1 MLTFI
6 GTGAIIGIVIA
17 VIVVILIIWLVSWFI
32 KTFNKLVKSRN
43 KVRNSFSQIDVQLK
57 RRFDLI
63 PNLVETVKGYANH
76 EKSILEEFAKAR
88 QMYQHAANTN
98 NINEMADA
106 SNMITNTLSRLMIV
120 KEQYPELKA
129 DTQFNKMMSELKDT
143 EDKISYTRQF
153 YNDVVLQH
161 NNLVEMFPT
170 SIVANMKNFKTEEF
184 FKVNEA
190 ERENVKVN
198 FN

>member
-6 GTGAIIGIVIA
+6 GTGGWIGIGIG
-17 VIVVILIIWLVSWFI
+17 VVVLLLIIWLVSWFI

-88 QMYQHAANTN
+88 QIYQGASASN
-98 NINEMADA
+98 NINELADA
-106 SNMITNTLSRLMIV
+106 NNMISNTLARLLV
-120 KEQYPELKA
+120 VQEQYPALKA
-129 DTQFNKMMSELKDT
+129 DVQFNKMMSELRDT
-143 EDKISYTRQF
+143 EDKISYARQF
-153 YNDVVLQH
+153 YNDVVLKH
-161 NNLVEMFPT
+161 NDLVEMFPS

-184 FKVNEA
+184 FKANEA
-190 ERENVKVN
+190 ERENVKVQ
-198 FN
+198 F

>member
-6 GTGAIIGIVIA
+6 GTGAIIGIVIG
-17 VIVVILIIWLVSWFI
+17 VLILLLVVILISWFI

-88 QMYQHAANTN
+88 QIYQGASASHNVNELAEAN
-98 NINEMADA
+98 
-106 SNMITNTLSRLMIV
+106 NMISNTLSRLLV
-120 KEQYPELKA
+120 VQEQYPALKA
-129 DTQFNKMMSELKDT
+129 DAQFNKMMSELRDS
-143 EDKISYTRQF
+143 EDKISYARQF

-161 NNLVEMFPT
+161 NNLVEMFPS
-170 SIVANMKNFKTEEF
+170 SIVANMRNFKTEEF
-184 FKVNEA
+184 FKANES
-190 ERENVKVN
+190 ERENVKVQ
-198 FN
+198 F

>member
-6 GTGAIIGIVIA
+6 GTGGWIGIGIG
-17 VIVVILIIWLVSWFI
+17 VVVLLLIIWLVSWFI

-63 PNLVETVKGYANH
+63 PNLVETVKGYTKH

-88 QMYQHAANTN
+88 QIYQGASASN
-98 NINEMADA
+98 NINELADA
-106 SNMITNTLSRLMIV
+106 NNMISNTLARLLV
-120 KEQYPELKA
+120 VQEQYPALKA
-129 DTQFNKMMSELKDT
+129 DVQFNKMMSELRDT
-143 EDKISYTRQF
+143 EDKISYARQF
-153 YNDVVLQH
+153 YNDVVLKH
-161 NNLVEMFPT
+161 NDLVEMFPS

-184 FKVNEA
+184 FKANEA
-190 ERENVKVN
+190 ERENVKVQ
-198 FN
+198 F

>member
-17 VIVVILIIWLVSWFI
+17 VVIVLLIIWLVSWFI

-88 QMYQHAANTN
+88 QMYQHAASTN
-98 NINEMADA
+98 SINEMADA
-106 SNMITNTLSRLMIV
+106 SNMITNTLSRLMV
-120 KEQYPELKA
+120 VQEQYPALKA
-129 DTQFNKMMSELKDT
+129 DAQFNKMMSELRDT
-143 EDKISYTRQF
+143 EDKITYARQF

-184 FKVNEA
+184 FKANEA
-190 ERENVKVN
+190 ERENVKVS

>member
-6 GTGAIIGIVIA
+6 GTGALIGIIVG
-17 VIVVILIIWLVSWFI
+17 VVILLLIIWLVSWFI

-63 PNLVETVKGYANH
+63 PNLVETVKGYASH

-88 QMYQHAANTN
+88 QIYQGANSVA
-98 NINEMADA
+98 EKADA
-106 SNMITNTLSRLMIV
+106 SNMISNTLSRLMV
-120 KEQYPELKA
+120 VQEQYPALKA
-129 DTQFNKMMSELKDT
+129 DAQFNKMMSELRDT
-143 EDKISYTRQF
+143 EDKIAYSRQF

-161 NNLVEMFPT
+161 NNLIEMFPS

-184 FKVNEA
+184 FKANEA
-190 ERENVKVN
+190 ERENVKVS

>member
-6 GTGAIIGIVIA
+6 GTGGWIGIGIG
-17 VIVVILIIWLVSWFI
+17 VVVLLLIIWLVSWFI

-88 QMYQHAANTN
+88 QIYQGASASN
-98 NINEMADA
+98 NINELADA
-106 SNMITNTLSRLMIV
+106 NNMISNTLARLLV
-120 KEQYPELKA
+120 VQEQYPALKA
-129 DTQFNKMMSELKDT
+129 DAQFNKMMSELRDT
-143 EDKISYTRQF
+143 EDKISYARQF
-153 YNDVVLQH
+153 YNDVVLKH
-161 NNLVEMFPT
+161 NDLVEMFPS

-184 FKVNEA
+184 FKANEA
-190 ERENVKVN
+190 ERENVKVQ
-198 FN
+198 F

>member
-6 GTGAIIGIVIA
+6 GTGAIIGIVIG
-17 VIVVILIIWLVSWFI
+17 VVVLLLIIWLVSWFI

-88 QMYQHAANTN
+88 QIYQGASASN
-98 NINEMADA
+98 NINELADA
-106 SNMITNTLSRLMIV
+106 NNMISNTLARLLV
-120 KEQYPELKA
+120 VQEQYPALKA
-129 DTQFNKMMSELKDT
+129 DVQFNKIMSELRDT
-143 EDKISYTRQF
+143 EDKISYARQF
-153 YNDVVLQH
+153 YNDVVLKH
-161 NNLVEMFPT
+161 NDLVEMFPS

-184 FKVNEA
+184 FKANEA
-190 ERENVKVN
+190 ERENVKVQ
-198 FN
+198 F

>member
-6 GTGAIIGIVIA
+6 GTGGWIGIGIG
-17 VIVVILIIWLVSWFI
+17 VVVVLLIIWLVSWFI

-88 QMYQHAANTN
+88 QIYQGASASN
-98 NINEMADA
+98 NINELADA
-106 SNMITNTLSRLMIV
+106 NNMISNTLARLLV
-120 KEQYPELKA
+120 VQEQYPALKA
-129 DTQFNKMMSELKDT
+129 DVQFNKMMSELRDT
-143 EDKISYTRQF
+143 EDKISYARQF
-153 YNDVVLQH
+153 YNDVVLKH
-161 NNLVEMFPT
+161 NDLVEMFPS

-184 FKVNEA
+184 FKANEA
-190 ERENVKVN
+190 ERENVKVQ
-198 FN
+198 F

>member
-6 GTGAIIGIVIA
+6 GTGAIIGIVIG
-17 VIVVILIIWLVSWFI
+17 VLILLLVVILISWFI

-88 QMYQHAANTN
+88 QIYQGASASRNVNELAEAN
-98 NINEMADA
+98 
-106 SNMITNTLSRLMIV
+106 NMISNTLSRLLV
-120 KEQYPELKA
+120 VQEQYPALKA
-129 DTQFNKMMSELKDT
+129 DAQFNKMMSELRDS
-143 EDKISYTRQF
+143 EDKISYARQF

-161 NNLVEMFPT
+161 NNLVEMFPS
-170 SIVANMKNFKTEEF
+170 SIVANMRNFKTEEF
-184 FKVNEA
+184 FKANEA
-190 ERENVKVN
+190 ERENVKVQ
-198 FN
+198 F

>member
-6 GTGAIIGIVIA
+6 GTGAIIGIVIG
-17 VIVVILIIWLVSWFI
+17 VVVLLLIIWLVSWFI

-88 QMYQHAANTN
+88 QIYQGASASN
-98 NINEMADA
+98 NINELADA
-106 SNMITNTLSRLMIV
+106 NNMISNTLARLLV
-120 KEQYPELKA
+120 VQEQYPALKA
-129 DTQFNKMMSELKDT
+129 DVQFNKMMSELRDT
-143 EDKISYTRQF
+143 EDKISYARQF
-153 YNDVVLQH
+153 YNDVVLKH
-161 NNLVEMFPT
+161 NDLVEMFPS

-184 FKVNEA
+184 FKANES
-190 ERENVKVN
+190 ERENVKVQ
-198 FN
+198 F

>member
-6 GTGAIIGIVIA
+6 GTGGWIGIGIGVVVLLLIIG
-17 VIVVILIIWLVSWFI
+17 LVSWFI

-88 QMYQHAANTN
+88 QIYQGASASN
-98 NINEMADA
+98 NINELADA
-106 SNMITNTLSRLMIV
+106 NNMISNTLARLLV
-120 KEQYPELKA
+120 VQEQYPALKA
-129 DTQFNKMMSELKDT
+129 DAQFNKMMSELRDT
-143 EDKISYTRQF
+143 EDKISYARQF
-153 YNDVVLQH
+153 YNDVVLKH
-161 NNLVEMFPT
+161 NDLVEMFPS

-184 FKVNEA
+184 FKANEA
-190 ERENVKVN
+190 ERENVKVQ
-198 FN
+198 F

>member
-6 GTGAIIGIVIA
+6 GTGAIIGIVIG
-17 VIVVILIIWLVSWFI
+17 VVVLLLIIWLVSWFI

-88 QMYQHAANTN
+88 QIYQGASASN
-98 NINEMADA
+98 NINELADA
-106 SNMITNTLSRLMIV
+106 NNMISNTLARLLV
-120 KEQYPELKA
+120 VQEQYPALKA
-129 DTQFNKMMSELKDT
+129 DVQFNKMMSELRDT
-143 EDKISYTRQF
+143 EDKISYARQF
-153 YNDVVLQH
+153 YNDVVLKH
-161 NNLVEMFPT
+161 NDLVEMFPS

-184 FKVNEA
+184 FKANEA
-190 ERENVKVN
+190 ERENVKVQ
-198 FN
+198 F